1 MRIAPELVRE
11 LAFEAGFDVVKF
23 GPPHPGPDGDRFL
36 AWLDAGRAGE
46 MHYLERNRDRIAD
59 PATWLPQARSTIALA
74 WDYGGPPVAFE
85 GGGRVAR
92 YAVGRDYHRHLGKRV
107 RTIRDRLER
116 E

>member
-1 MRIAPELVRE
+1 RPVPGRPRRGRNAASGAPQPARRGCARASPGQRSRGCMRIAPELVRE

-74 WDYGGPPVAFE
+74 WDY
-85 GGGRVAR
+85 
-92 YAVGRDYHRHLGKRV
+92 
-107 RTIRDRLER
+107 
-116 E
+116 